1 MEAAVALREQPEIR
15 ELFEVLEGNG
25 LKKERQEVES
35 LVNYLE
41 GMESQFGEVIKE
53 LKEVRGQ
60 LEQIQDRGIKA
71 TAARLLDSAEGR
83 VQEIGG
89 QIALVKTNLVR
100 SAKNAVQEFKEKGVG
115 ALRKAVSALSLI
127 HI

>member
-83 VQEIGG
+83 V
-89 QIALVKTNLVR
+89 
-100 SAKNAVQEFKEKGVG
+100 
-115 ALRKAVSALSLI
+115 
-127 HI
+127 